1 MADIDL
7 IKLTNKCLAPSL
19 PADEEKISK
28 WRVGDILRAKVNKP
42 RNGKFHRKFFALL
55 NVAFENQD
63 KYEIFEDFRIEVAL
77 KCGNYR
83 EHVTT
88 KGNLIYIPK
97 SIAYSRMDEIK
108 FNLLYYK
115 AIDVILKD
123 FCQGSTAEEINNRVM
138 EVLNFM

>member
-7 IKLTNKCLAPSL
+7 VKLTNKCLAPSL
-19 PADEEKISK
+19 PTDEEKIAK
-28 WRVGDILRAKVNKP
+28 WKVGDILRAKVNKP

-63 KYEIFEDFRIEVAL
+63 EYSIFEDFRIEVEL

-88 KGNLIYIPK
+88 KGILIYIPK
-97 SIAYSRMDEIK
+97 SIAYAKMDDIE
-108 FNLLYYK
+108 FALLYDK
-115 AIDVILKD
+115 ALDIILEH
-123 FCQGSTAEEINNRVM
+123 FCWGSTEEAINHRVM